1 MAIVETGHNIDGQY
15 ITYEVQEDGYTIYLG
30 GSVWYDMREPN
41 MLRPELSY
49 EEQAIRHIGELVGE
63 STTQA
68 AIIQR
73 IVDLETALCE
83 LSEEVGANA

>member
-41 MLRPELSY
+41 RLRPELSY
-49 EEQAIRHIGELVGE
+49 DEQASRHIGELVGE